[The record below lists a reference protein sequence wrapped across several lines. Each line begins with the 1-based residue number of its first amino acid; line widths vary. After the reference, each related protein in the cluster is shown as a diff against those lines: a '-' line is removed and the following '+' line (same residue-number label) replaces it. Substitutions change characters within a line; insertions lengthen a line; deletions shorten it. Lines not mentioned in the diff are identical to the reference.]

1 MARITDDERARFH
14 ALLDE
19 CIDKLNTP
27 KNAAKQHW
35 STQFYDQLFEH
46 LVKETIELHTE
57 ILFMDRHNIEDE
69 CKDVVNIALMIFDNV
84 RGNKH
89 G

>member
-1 MARITDDERARFH
+1 MPRITDDERTRLH
-14 ALLDE
+14 SLLDE

-27 KNAAKQHW
+27 KNAVKQHW
-35 STQFYDQLFEH
+35 STQSLNNLFDH
-46 LVKETIELHTE
+46 LKKEVSELEIEIFCETAGS
-57 ILFMDRHNIEDE
+57 IKDE